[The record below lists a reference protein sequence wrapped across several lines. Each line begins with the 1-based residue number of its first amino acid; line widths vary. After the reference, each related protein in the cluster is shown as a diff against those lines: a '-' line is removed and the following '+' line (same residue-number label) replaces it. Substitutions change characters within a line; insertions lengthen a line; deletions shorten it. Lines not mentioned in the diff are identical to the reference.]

1 MQFVFVTLFI
11 IVLLNVLVDVVP
23 KSSVWETV
31 RNSNGSTDTYYVD
44 FESFRELFNRSYK
57 LPRDYYRSK
66 SYYKNSIKRH
76 AYLNLYSTGTNSATY
91 GINQFSDLSVKEF
104 RELYL
109 TGTVERSPLYP
120 GLKTGGVP
128 AKFDWRDKKAVGPV
142 QNQQACGGCWA
153 FSVVGIIEAARAKST
168 QTWEQ
173 LSVQQVIDC
182 SYQNQ
187 GCNGGVTTRALG
199 WLNQTK
205 VQLMRESE
213 YPYMAQAGICH
224 FFPPS
229 QDGVSI
235 KNFAA
240 YNFSGREKAMMDR
253 LVDWGPLAVAVDAL
267 SWQDYLGGIIQHHC
281 SYHHA
286 NHAVMVIGYD
296 TTGEVPYWIV
306 QNSWGTSWG
315 NEGYAYIKMGG
326 NVCGIA
332 DSVSAVFL

>member
-1 MQFVFVTLFI
+1 MTIATLFLI
-11 IVLLNVLVDVVP
+11 FLLNLLGDVTP
-23 KSSVWETV
+23 KSRVWETV
-31 RNSNGSTDTYYVD
+31 RKSNFSADTDVY
-44 FESFRELFNRSYK
+44 FKSFRELFNRTYK
-57 LPRDYYRSK
+57 LPSDYYRSK
-66 SYYKNSIKRH
+66 SYFKNSIKRH
-76 AYLNLYSTGTNSATY
+76 AYLNSFSATPNCAKY

-109 TGTVERSPLYP
+109 TASVATTLPYS
-120 GLKTGGVP
+120 GLKTGGLP
-128 AKFDWRDKKAVGPV
+128 AKFDWRDKGAVGPV

-153 FSVVGIIEAARAKST
+153 FSVVGIIESAKARSV
-168 QTWEQ
+168 QPWEP

-182 SYQNQ
+182 SYKNQ
-187 GCNGGVTTRALG
+187 GCNGGITTRALG

-205 VQLMRESE
+205 LKLVKQSE
-213 YPYMAQAGICH
+213 YPFKAQTGICH
-224 FFPPS
+224 FFPQS
-229 QDGVSI
+229 HDGVSV
-235 KNFAA
+235 KDFAA
-240 YNFSGREKAMMDR
+240 YNFSGREKAMMGR
-253 LVDWGPLAVAVDAL
+253 LVAWGPLAVTVDAL

-286 NHAVMVIGYD
+286 NHAVIVIGYD
-296 TTGEVPYWIV
+296 ATGEVPYWIV